1 MGSCYPWGSFV
12 YLATFFHRSLYFIR
26 FRISV
31 VTKEL
36 GAHKVWLS
44 FKEYACLLHHWIIDW
59 NYAFSLSLGL
69 SKTFRTHRLR
79 YLRNISIEL
88 IWPAI
93 FEASCCAVWRIWD
106 RDYLLSTDCFTKDN
120 PAGIVCEIWIQTCQ
134 SFKLILTLILFVYIF
149 LWLDALKRMEIV
161 ILWKTCKIAWA
172 KCFSHVKQGHP
183 TRI

>member
-36 GAHKVWLS
+36 GSHKVWLS

-69 SKTFRTHRLR
+69 SKTFRTRRLR

-93 FEASCCAVWRIWD
+93 FEASCCNITWFRAGGKALMFQLNGGVNMGSW
-106 RDYLLSTDCFTKDN
+106 LLIEY
-120 PAGIVCEIWIQTCQ
+120 G
-134 SFKLILTLILFVYIF
+134 LFH
-149 LWLDALKRMEIV
+149 KR
-161 ILWKTCKIAWA
+161 
-172 KCFSHVKQGHP
+172 
-183 TRI
+183 